1 MTITVLKPGALSQ
14 LQDLGRYGY
23 QHFGVLVGGAM
34 DDWSHRFANALV
46 GNDGNEATLEITL
59 TGPTLRFEEAATIAV
74 CGADLSPRVDGA
86 GGSLSLPHG
95 RPVLIEAGSQ
105 LRFGSRLAGARA
117 YLAVRGGFDVPLVMG
132 SRSTYVR
139 GGFGGLDGRALR
151 KDDVLRIRERAPE
164 GTRAGVER
172 LAAATGEGA
181 TPAEGTTTGEGTS
194 PGEGTIPW
202 AEISTASAAGRFTPL
217 RAVPDNEASGRA
229 ALTMTVVPTAIVAPV
244 VEVAPLQTI
253 RIMAGRHWDLFTPE
267 ARRLLLESEYRIGGQ
282 SDRMGYRL
290 EGPALARARDLE
302 MISEAVTFGT
312 IQVPPDG
319 MPIILMAD
327 RQTTGGYPKIA
338 SVAGVDLRVLAQM
351 AAPQALRFELL
362 SLADAQRIYL
372 AREREYS
379 HVRHVLEGNA
389 R

>member
-1 MTITVLKPGALSQ
+1 MTITVLKPGALTQ

-23 QHFGVLVGGAM
+23 QRYGVVVGGAM
-34 DDWSHRFANALV
+34 DEWAHRFANALV
-46 GNDGNEATLEITL
+46 GNDEHEATLEMTL
-59 TGPTLRFEEAATIAV
+59 TGPSLRFDETATIAV

-86 GGSLSLPHG
+86 GGMQALPHG
-95 RPVLIEAGSQ
+95 RPVLVRAGSQ

-117 YLAVRGGFDVPLVMG
+117 YLAVGGGFDVAPVMD

-151 KDDVLRIRERAPE
+151 AGDALRIRAQPATSAGSTAAGAAPQNAPE
-164 GTRAGVER
+164 NA
-172 LAAATGEGA
+172 
-181 TPAEGTTTGEGTS
+181 
-194 PGEGTIPW
+194 
-202 AEISTASAAGRFTPL
+202 ASA
-217 RAVPDNEASGRA
+217 RA
-229 ALTMTVVPTAIVAPV
+229 ALTMSVLPTPIVAPG
-244 VEVAPLQTI
+244 VAMAPVQTI
-253 RIMAGRHWDLFTPE
+253 RIIAGRHWEVFTGE
-267 ARRLLLESEYRIGGQ
+267 AHRLLLGKEFRIGAQ

-290 EGPALARARDLE
+290 EGPMLARGRKIE

-338 SVAGVDLRVLAQM
+338 SVASVDLRLLAQM
-351 AAPQALRFELL
+351 TAPQALRFQMI

-379 HVRHVLEGNA
+379 HVRQILQGA
-389 R
+389 RRDAS